1 MTDKASL
8 LKQLSALSLCR
19 GLNPSQVDEIFQI
32 CREAEVD
39 AGTVLFREGDD
50 GDALYTVLEGE
61 VEVAKADGNGGS
73 QVLAKVDGGA
83 VLGEM
88 SLFGPHQ
95 RRSATATAVSKV
107 RLLKIGVDH
116 LNALIAKD
124 NVAALK
130 VVHNMAQVM
139 SKRLLLMNDK
149 LVKASSGNRK
159 EELLDFQ
166 KILNEWA
173 F

>member
-1 MTDKASL
+1 MSDKASL

-32 CREAEVD
+32 CKEAEVD
-39 AGTVLFREGDD
+39 GGAVLFREGDD
-50 GDALYTVLEGE
+50 GDALYTVLEGD
-61 VEVAKADGNGGS
+61 VEVTKSDGNGGA
-73 QVLAKVDGGA
+73 QVLAKVNGGA
-83 VLGEM
+83 VLGEL

-95 RRSATATAVSKV
+95 RRSATATAVTKA
-107 RLLKIGVDH
+107 RLLEIGVDN
-116 LNALIAKD
+116 LAELIAKD

-139 SKRLLLMNDK
+139 SRRLLLMNDK
-149 LVKASSGNRK
+149 LVDASRGKRR

-166 KILNEWA
+166 KILNDWS